1 MKNYAAWLAE
11 AGFAAERITSVEE
24 LEKYSLLVLSGG
36 GDMTPGSGAFQGKVD
51 ESRLRY
57 PKPERDELELALL
70 ASARERKMPVLGI
83 CRGMQVLNVACG
95 GTLWPDISDG
105 GFETAA
111 HTGGTKDTDDVHHW
125 VEMAGT
131 DFEVTSHH
139 HQGVRDLG
147 NELKVISSAEDG
159 MVEAF
164 KHNELPWLG
173 VQWHPERTP
182 DGAGRSLM
190 QEWLRTQC

>member
-24 LEKYSLLVLSGG
+24 LERYPLLVLSGG
-36 GDMTPGSGAFQGKVD
+36 GDMTPGSGAFQGEVD

-105 GFETAA
+105 GFETVDVAPPDRFGNFEDYSFNYGA
-111 HTGGTKDTDDVHHW
+111 SLRIVIASRWKTGFSF
-125 VEMAGT
+125 M
-131 DFEVTSHH
+131 
-139 HQGVRDLG
+139 
-147 NELKVISSAEDG
+147 
-159 MVEAF
+159 M
-164 KHNELPWLG
+164 P
-173 VQWHPERTP
+173 
-182 DGAGRSLM
+182 
-190 QEWLRTQC
+190 